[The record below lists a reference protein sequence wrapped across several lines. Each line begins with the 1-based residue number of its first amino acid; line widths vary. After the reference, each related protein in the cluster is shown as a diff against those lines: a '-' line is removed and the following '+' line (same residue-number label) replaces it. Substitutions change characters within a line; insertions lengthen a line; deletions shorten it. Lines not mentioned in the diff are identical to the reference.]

1 MVTVEPD
8 LFQNAFRIGET
19 RCYHER
25 QHHKLFKLVS
35 SITIVSYDDDCQRIG
50 LADNF

>member
-8 LFQNAFRIGET
+8 LFQNAFRIGEA

-25 QHHKLFKLVS
+25 
-35 SITIVSYDDDCQRIG
+35 
-50 LADNF
+50 

>member
-8 LFQNAFRIGET
+8 LFQNAFRIGEA

-25 QHHKLFKLVS
+25 QHHELFKLIS
-35 SITIVSYDDDCQRIG
+35 SIPIVFDDEDCQPIG

>member
-19 RCYHER
+19 RCYER
-25 QHHKLFKLVS
+25 
-35 SITIVSYDDDCQRIG
+35 
-50 LADNF
+50 